1 LRKQENPEKLL
12 FIADCGLA
20 SQIKSD
26 FPNEVFS
33 LIVEYA
39 KRYLETGLKI
49 PEKFIEDAKDTKMK
63 NDEFA
68 VWFNDNC
75 TDGGRLSIEVVI
87 EKSEFKRD
95 YIIDGMKRMGF
106 YFNREMGGMGK
117 NKLTGKYYKGAF
129 EGCSFIEEN
138 IRNEE

>member
-1 LRKQENPEKLL
+1 LRKQENPDKLL

-39 KRYLETGLKI
+39 QKYLETGLKI
-49 PEKFIEDAKDTKMK
+49 PEKFIEDAKDTKIK

-68 VWFNDNC
+68 VWFNENC
-75 TDGGRLSIEVVI
+75 TEGGRLSIEVVV
-87 EKSEFKRD
+87 EKSGFKRD
-95 YIIDGMKRMGF
+95 FVIDGMKRFGF
-106 YFNREMGGMGK
+106 PFNKEMGGMGK
-117 NKLTGKYYKGAF
+117 NCFTGKYYKGAF
-129 EGCSFIEEN
+129 VGCSLIEE
-138 IRNEE
+138 IESSE